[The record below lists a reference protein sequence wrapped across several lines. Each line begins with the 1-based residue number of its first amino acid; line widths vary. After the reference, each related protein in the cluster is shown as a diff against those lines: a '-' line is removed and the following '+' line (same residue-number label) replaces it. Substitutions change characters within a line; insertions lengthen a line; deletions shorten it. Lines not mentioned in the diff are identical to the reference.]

1 MLVFDHR
8 GALGAVAIQ
17 VDGIERALGGAQT
30 AADALVG
37 VDDRGT
43 ATQAAGGLGAHLLL
57 GKGLDVLAK
66 GRSLLALAVDM
77 CHLAARVVIA
87 LNHDIVA
94 VERGVAAL
102 IAADGKRGA
111 RLHKTMD
118 GHGGLVTG
126 GDGVDGKARTG
137 VDVAAHKDVGLGGL
151 VGLGVGKSTLAAA
164 KLHLGASQQ
173 VAPHNGLA
181 NRHDDTV
188 GIDTAQIVLVV
199 LGRKPALIV
208 KDTRAAL
215 EGDTAHMTGLV
226 QVNLLGTPAAADVG
240 TVLNGLATLLLTGGH
255 LSLALQAEHLNVL
268 GTQTASVARDVD
280 SHVAA
285 AHHDGAAGQR
295 VDLAAVDL
303 AQEVDGHGHVLG
315 ILARN
320 TGEATTLAA
329 DGNIKGLKALL
340 AQLVE
345 RHIATD
351 LHAIAE
357 LGAHQ
362 ANDLDLCLDNVL
374 LQLKAGNTVGE
385 HAARALVL
393 LEHDGL
399 VALLGQIEGAGQTGR
414 AGTDDGDLLIEAA
427 SACRRHHGR
436 DIAGRGIKI
445 ALGDKLL
452 DLVDSHGGVHTAAGA
467 GILTA
472 AVAHTAADSG
482 QRVLALD
489 ERQRLVIAPLCRKL
503 QIALNG
509 NVRGA
514 SRLAGRGAG
523 LVRLDTVIVAVVGR
537 PLGVVPLGGIG
548 QLLARILGHLSA
560 GLFAAELLAE
570 LGGTGRAHL
579 NAATAGHAL
588 VLLDLGDIG
597 RARQVRR
604 VEQLRG
610 AQGVAHVDVAVAD
623 GEDLVLAVDIGDL
636 VHKAVVLG
644 LAQGVV
650 DLVARHVMT
659 TVGLDHVVGHI
670 AHGNA
675 PVGGVVGAALTHHA
689 TARAAATGAG
699 GILTLVFV
707 EPMLDMLNRH
717 RGARGING
725 LLDRNDM
732 HADAGASGRHHRR
745 GLGQRPLGRLL
756 KELGI
761 DRMLLELAHAHVEE
775 LGGTRHQH
783 GQHPLLGALGVFPV
797 VLEQAR
803 VAHIVEHLLDT
814 GFGHAGELDHLGQRI
829 GTAHL
834 HLAEHLGLLVG
845 RGLGKR
851 PVLVAQQLVAMQQTV
866 GAVLAQLDNC
876 LARML
881 RQRRHELRTDI
892 GLGVANSRSVE
903 NHGCPFSCRSPTR
916 PQRPS
921 FFAGRACPMPFTR
934 HC

>member
-1 MLVFDHR
+1 M
-8 GALGAVAIQ
+8 GN
-17 VDGIERALGGAQT
+17 
-30 AADALVG
+30 
-37 VDDRGT
+37 
-43 ATQAAGGLGAHLLL
+43 
-57 GKGLDVLAK
+57 
-66 GRSLLALAVDM
+66 
-77 CHLAARVVIA
+77 LAARVVVA
-87 LNHDIVA
+87 LEHNVVA

-102 IAADGKRGA
+102 IAADGERGA
-111 RLHKTMD
+111 RLHKAMD
-118 GHGGLVTG
+118 GHRGLVAG
-126 GDGVDGKARTG
+126 GDSVDGKAGAG
-137 VDVAAHKDVGLGGL
+137 VDVAAHKDVGFGGL
-151 VGLGVGKSTLAAA
+151 VSLGIGKGTLTAAE
-164 KLHLGASQQ
+164 LHLGASQQ

-199 LGRKPALIV
+199 LGRKTALVV

-215 EGDTAHMTGLV
+215 EGDTAHTTGLV
-226 QVNLLGTPAAADVG
+226 QVNLLGAPAAADVSA
-240 TVLNGLATLLLTGGH
+240 VLNGLATFFLAGGH
-255 LSLALQAEHLNVL
+255 LGLALQAEHLNVL
-268 GTQTASVARDVD
+268 GTQTAGVARDID

-285 AHHDGAAGQR
+285 AHHNGAAGQR
-295 VDLAAVDL
+295 VDLATVDL
-303 AQEVDGHGHVLG
+303 AQKVDGHGHILG
-315 ILARN
+315 ILTRN
-320 TGEATTLAA
+320 TGKAAALAA
-329 DGNIKGLKALL
+329 NGNVEGLKALR

-351 LHAIAE
+351 LNAIAE
-357 LGAHQ
+357 LGTHQ
-362 ANDLDLCLDNVL
+362 ANDLDLGLDNIL
-374 LQLKAGNTVGE
+374 LQLKAGNAVGE
-385 HAARALVL
+385 HAARALVF

-399 VALLGQIEGAGQTGR
+399 VTLLGQIESAGQTGR
-414 AGTDDGDLLIEAA
+414 AGTDNGDLLVEAA
-427 SACRRHHGR
+427 GTRRGHHRR
-436 DIAGRGIKI
+436 DIAGRGIQI

-467 GILTA
+467 SILTA
-472 AVAHTAADSG
+472 AVAHAAADSG

-489 ERQRLVIAPLCRKL
+489 ERQRLVIATLSREL

-514 SRLAGRGAG
+514 GRLAGSGAG
-523 LVRLDTVIVAVVGR
+523 LMRLDTVVVAVVGR
-537 PLGVVPLGGIG
+537 PLGVIPFGGVG

-570 LGGTGRAHL
+570 LGGAGRAHL
-579 NAATAGHAL
+579 NAATAGNAL

-597 RARQVRR
+597 RARQVGR

-610 AQGVAHVDVAVAD
+610 AQGITHVDVAVAD
-623 GEDLVLAVDIGDL
+623 SEDLVLAVDIGDL

-644 LAQGVV
+644 LAQDVV
-650 DLVARHVMT
+650 DLVARHVMAA
-659 TVGLDHVVGHI
+659 VGLNHIVGHI

-675 PVGGVVGAALTHHA
+675 PVGGIVGAALTHHA
-689 TARAAATGAG
+689 TARAAAAGAS
-699 GILTLVFV
+699 GIFAIVFV
-707 EPMLDMLNRH
+707 EPVLDMLDRH
-717 RGARGING
+717 RGARGVDG
-725 LLDRNDM
+725 LLDRNDV

-745 GLGQRPLGRLL
+745 GLGQRSLGRLL

-761 DRMLLELAHAHVEE
+761 DRVLLELAHAHVEE
-775 LGGTRHQH
+775 LGRTRHQH

-797 VLEQAR
+797 VLEQTR
-803 VAHIVEHLLDT
+803 VAHVVEHLLDL
-814 GFGHAGELDHLGQRI
+814 GLGHAGELGHLGQRI

-834 HLAEHLGLLVG
+834 HLAEHFGLLVG

-866 GAVLAQLDNC
+866 GAVLAQLDDG

-881 RQRRHELRTDI
+881 RQRRHELRADI

-921 FFAGRACPMPFTR
+921 FFAGRACPHAVHPPLLTL
-934 HC
+934 CQK